1 MNLTYVRKYQRF
13 LRKTQGIFYKNPLLS
28 LGLALP
34 LVVIPSYGLTGTTA
48 ISAVMLVCF
57 IPTVLIASL
66 LRKKVPQPWRA
77 VLYPLISCL
86 LLIPSRMMV
95 KNVSPLIF
103 DSLGVYFSLI
113 CVNSLLIYTVEK
125 VQLQK
130 PSQALGFA
138 LRQWLGAT
146 LVAFVCG
153 AIRELSA
160 TGSLWGFPVLQN
172 TPRIPTAQMALGGF
186 LLLGFFAAFCRL
198 VHRVV
203 LYFTMKAGENAA
215 QASAPREVSRN
226 DLLNRSDGGFS
237 DRICSGKPLFT
248 RAVDIP
254 GLYEKRSLRQLLT
267 VGGLLTLVTA
277 LSSIPAYLFNAFFR
291 AKVLYTG
298 LKIGFLPLTSLS
310 TLGMLLINGAV
321 MLLVYYLVKHLR
333 PQLFMQVKDAL
344 PFYGI
349 NSVTLSSLLIASRME
364 HHLPVF
370 LLLWLLSGCG
380 SRLYR
385 RSVDSLVGAQ
395 SPVPHPYSQNLPRVP
410 HHLLGALASCPWRC
424 SVCWAT
430 SFPLKSPLCLG
441 RIP

>member
-146 LVAFVCG
+146 A
-153 AIRELSA
+153 ALSA
-160 TGSLWGFPVLQN
+160 S
-172 TPRIPTAQMALGGF
+172 F
-186 LLLGFFAAFCRL
+186 LPPAAFGDSPFCKIRP
-198 VHRVV
+198 
-203 LYFTMKAGENAA
+203 
-215 QASAPREVSRN
+215 AS
-226 DLLNRSDGGFS
+226 LLRRWPWEDF
-237 DRICSGKPLFT
+237 CSL
-248 RAVDIP
+248 A
-254 GLYEKRSLRQLLT
+254 
-267 VGGLLTLVTA
+267 
-277 LSSIPAYLFNAFFR
+277 
-291 AKVLYTG
+291 
-298 LKIGFLPLTSLS
+298 FLPPSAGWS
-310 TLGMLLINGAV
+310 TASSCI
-321 MLLVYYLVKHLR
+321 
-333 PQLFMQVKDAL
+333 L
-344 PFYGI
+344 P
-349 NSVTLSSLLIASRME
+349 
-364 HHLPVF
+364 
-370 LLLWLLSGCG
+370 
-380 SRLYR
+380 
-385 RSVDSLVGAQ
+385 
-395 SPVPHPYSQNLPRVP
+395 
-410 HHLLGALASCPWRC
+410 
-424 SVCWAT
+424 
-430 SFPLKSPLCLG
+430 
-441 RIP
+441 